1 MKSCLEQELNA
12 LVASICNRQIG
23 SGLSGSS
30 APRMVWASFSSFSVP
45 AGTPTANWVGPSDSA
60 QGPLYRPQRVLPT
73 CRLQVLLM
81 ATGRAPPPGFSNPT
95 SLEIASPSRVA
106 GRSWPVAR
114 SWAKRAMGKESP
126 PAGGRSI
133 LRCSYLKPKTP
144 GAPPRGKARACS
156 AKAASVK
163 LATPTAPT
171 GVGDGGPAA
180 GGPGDGRG
188 NRAALEGDR
197 EGPRKAAAGLLP
209 AGRPLAARARGEGHR
224 AD

>member
-1 MKSCLEQELNA
+1 
-12 LVASICNRQIG
+12 
-23 SGLSGSS
+23 
-30 APRMVWASFSSFSVP
+30 
-45 AGTPTANWVGPSDSA
+45 
-60 QGPLYRPQRVLPT
+60 
-73 CRLQVLLM
+73 
-81 ATGRAPPPGFSNPT
+81 
-95 SLEIASPSRVA
+95 
-106 GRSWPVAR
+106 VAR
-114 SWAKRAMGKESP
+114 SWAKRAMEKESP